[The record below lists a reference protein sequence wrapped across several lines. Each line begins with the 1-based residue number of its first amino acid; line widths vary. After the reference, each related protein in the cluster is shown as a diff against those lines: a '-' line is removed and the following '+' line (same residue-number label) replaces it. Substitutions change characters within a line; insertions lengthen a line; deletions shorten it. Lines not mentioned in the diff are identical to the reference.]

1 MKIQVG
7 NGSIEIGDKEFKLIG
22 KRVLS
27 ISVTTIQG
35 PCTDEMCPLIK
46 KPVCTII
53 DHFTPNNDYRIENPL
68 QIEMQQEI
76 YNSINKER
84 QAVKIK
90 YKIGGKFEIKG
101 LSLIGAA

>member
-1 MKIQVG
+1 
-7 NGSIEIGDKEFKLIG
+7 
-22 KRVLS
+22 
-27 ISVTTIQG
+27 
-35 PCTDEMCPLIK
+35 
-46 KPVCTII
+46 
-53 DHFTPNNDYRIENPL
+53 
-68 QIEMQQEI
+68 MQQEI